1 MVTREFRILLSDPQA
16 TKVLSFVHPPRGVRS
31 VVVRNIVYPYY
42 LPATGESGELL
53 VKCRIP
59 GLPEVLTSPHILV
72 TDDGAINYTSA
83 CSFTNG
89 FLFATFSHTWE
100 HIQSLKIEH
109 PGLMTQLQ
117 IDIQYV
123 ATDGGGRVFLP
134 IIPNCQ
140 ITVEI
145 EVSADSW

>member
-31 VVVRNIVYPYY
+31 VVVRNIAYPYF

-53 VKCRIP
+53 IKCKIP
-59 GLPEVLTSPHILV
+59 GMSETLTAP
-72 TDDGAINYTSA
+72 

-89 FLFATFSHTWE
+89 FLFATFNHPWE
-100 HIQSLKIEH
+100 YIQSLKIEH

-123 ATDGGGRVFLP
+123 ATDGGQALSSSNPQLLYNSG
-134 IIPNCQ
+134 N
-140 ITVEI
+140 
-145 EVSADSW
+145 